1 MATGRGGNRIKT
13 RLGFCVYGDYGTW
26 KSSFALES
34 MKLVNENGKPF
45 RVLYIDPEN
54 GSIDTYL
61 DDYVDQGYD
70 LRNIYIVY
78 TQSLTEVEEFINKAK
93 NNEDFYEFD
102 EEGNETDEVYLDA
115 DGQPFRPDMIVVDGV
130 TLLYTAKQQSMVEF
144 SKKRATV
151 RAKKNELTGM
161 EKEVAIEGAGMELK
175 DFNALKF
182 DGQNLILDLLACGKH
197 FIVTAREK
205 AETDSFKDKDG
216 SIKSMRTGRYI
227 IDGFKDVG
235 FNCKTVLRMFKDT
248 DGIVKA
254 LVDNKDRTLVHQQ
267 NEIIVEPSILD
278 WQSVITKNKDKK
290 DFVVQNNMDS
300 AIEKELKEVEK
311 KNAKF
316 DSEYEDNKAI
326 GADSVSGPKTVA
338 EYQEAIKTA
347 ITNLP
352 QVEKS
357 KKQTAIVE
365 AGLPK
370 AYQKI
375 TDIYTLKKYYEI
387 VTR

>member
-1 MATGRGGNRIKT
+1 MATGRGGNKIKT

-151 RAKKNELTGM
+151 RAKKN
-161 EKEVAIEGAGMELK
+161 
-175 DFNALKF
+175 
-182 DGQNLILDLLACGKH
+182 
-197 FIVTAREK
+197 
-205 AETDSFKDKDG
+205 
-216 SIKSMRTGRYI
+216 
-227 IDGFKDVG
+227 
-235 FNCKTVLRMFKDT
+235 
-248 DGIVKA
+248 
-254 LVDNKDRTLVHQQ
+254 
-267 NEIIVEPSILD
+267 
-278 WQSVITKNKDKK
+278 
-290 DFVVQNNMDS
+290 
-300 AIEKELKEVEK
+300 
-311 KNAKF
+311 
-316 DSEYEDNKAI
+316 
-326 GADSVSGPKTVA
+326 
-338 EYQEAIKTA
+338 
-347 ITNLP
+347 
-352 QVEKS
+352 
-357 KKQTAIVE
+357 
-365 AGLPK
+365 
-370 AYQKI
+370 
-375 TDIYTLKKYYEI
+375 
-387 VTR
+387 

>member
-1 MATGRGGNRIKT
+1 MATGRGGNKIKT
-13 RLGFCVYGDYGTW
+13 RLGFLLYGDYGTW
-26 KSSFALES
+26 KSSFCLES
-34 MKLVNENGKPF
+34 MKLVNEEGRPF
-45 RVLYIDPEN
+45 RVLFIDPEN
-54 GSIDTYL
+54 GGVDTYL
-61 DDYVDQGYD
+61 DKYEEEGYD

-78 TQSLTEVEEFINKAK
+78 TQSLTEVEEFIKKAK

-102 EEGNETDEVYLDA
+102 EDGNETDEVYLDA
-115 DGQPFRPDMIVVDGV
+115 DGNPFRPDMIVVDGA
-130 TLLYTAKQQSMVEF
+130 TLLYTAKQQSIIEF

-151 RAKKNELTGM
+151 KAKRNELTGM
-161 EKEVAIEGAGMELK
+161 DKEVAIEGAGMELK
-175 DFNALKF
+175 DWNTLKF

-197 FIVTAREK
+197 FAVTAREK
-205 AETDSFKDKDG
+205 AETDSSRDKDG
-216 SIKSMRTGRYI
+216 SIKMVRTGRFVP
-227 IDGFKDVG
+227 DGFKDVG
-235 FNCKTVLRMFKDT
+235 YNCKTVIRMFKDT
-248 DGIVKA
+248 DGIIKG
-254 LVDNKDRTLVHQQ
+254 LIDNKDRTLVHQQ

-278 WQSVITKNKDKK
+278 WQFAITKNKGKK
-290 DFVVQNNMDS
+290 DFVVQNNMDA
-300 AIEKELKEVEK
+300 AISKELNEVEK
-311 KNAKF
+311 DNAKF

-326 GADSVSGPKTVA
+326 GADSVSGPKTA
-338 EYQEAIKTA
+338 TDYQEAIKTA

-375 TDIYTLKKYYEI
+375 TDIDTLKKYYEI